1 LTGLFR
7 ESGTQ
12 FDHVPNDRV
21 YIAPAF
27 TWRISADTQ
36 VTFFVNY
43 QKDTLGSSQ
52 GYPADGSLRFNRNG
66 RIAGHRFTGQPGV
79 DKYDRVE
86 SSFGYELRHQLSGNW
101 SFLQKFRYNQT
112 RVNDLTVFS
121 NSFDSDLRT
130 VQRGAFGSFGT
141 LTSFALD
148 NQMQGAFATGP
159 FHHRVVG
166 GLDFQRIGVHSRQTF
181 SAASPID
188 IFNPND
194 FGASF
199 LSPPTFLDQQTT
211 QFQTGLYVQD
221 QIKFMDHWLL
231 TVGGRHDWTSNK
243 IRNNLTGLSSEQ
255 DDRKATQAAPP

>member
-1 LTGLFR
+1 MDLGGRLTDSDTFSYRLTGLFG

-21 YIAPAF
+21 YIAHAF

-36 VTFFVNY
+36 VTFFANC

-86 SSFGYELRHQLSGNW
+86 SSFDYELRHQLPGNW

-130 VQRGAFGSFGT
+130 VQRGAFGSFGN

-159 FHHRVVG
+159 LHHRVVG
-166 GLDFQRIGVHSRQTF
+166 GLDFQWIGVHSR
-181 SAASPID
+181 
-188 IFNPND
+188 
-194 FGASF
+194 
-199 LSPPTFLDQQTT
+199 
-211 QFQTGLYVQD
+211 
-221 QIKFMDHWLL
+221 
-231 TVGGRHDWTSNK
+231 
-243 IRNNLTGLSSEQ
+243 
-255 DDRKATQAAPP
+255 